1 MALTLLAGCRGAPQ
15 INLLGSFFPAWMLCV
30 GDRSRRNPAAAP
42 GLCSR
47 QTRTSPGHTPS
58 WFISALGAAYARVL
72 ADLLQGLTYERHH
85 TITEPSWPRSQRALI
100 RKRLGKILSMSIIVG
115 AGIVS
120 LLAIWVYVHQP
131 ETDDATVRAN
141 FVGIAPHASGHIVEL
156 PVRDNQ
162 SVREGD
168 LLFVVDPRPYEHAV
182 ALAKARLALTRKEVA
197 ALQKAVQVAEAS
209 IGRAEAQVN
218 ASAADITRAEAQSVA
233 AEASLDRAQGQFKE
247 ADNHFHRLE
256 PLLAK
261 QLTTPDLVEAAE
273 TRRLVAET
281 GVREAQKALI
291 AARSVVEAARAQK
304 TAAEA
309 ALEQAKDERLR
320 AEDVVGQEGNINA
333 RISQAEAQLAEAEL
347 DLNYCYVHAPFTG
360 KVVDLEHLGRGIC
373 SCGCANLYPGRY
385 AKVVC
390 NSQLPRNPTSPDCR
404 RKPGGSVPSIH
415 RRQALSR
422 ESRWAGLGGDSRIWH
437 QHPWAAE
444 CTAQLGLG
452 ETGSKISGADSD

>member
-1 MALTLLAGCRGAPQ
+1 MKDIIRLP
-15 INLLGSFFPAWMLCV
+15 S
-30 GDRSRRNPAAAP
+30 
-42 GLCSR
+42 GL
-47 QTRTSPGHTPS
+47 
-58 WFISALGAAYARVL
+58 
-72 ADLLQGLTYERHH
+72 D
-85 TITEPSWPRSQRALI
+85 RAL
-100 RKRLGKILSMSIIVG
+100 RSVDPKQLGKILSVSIIVG

-162 SVREGD
+162 SIREGD

-182 ALAKARLALTRKEVA
+182 ELARARLALTRKEVA
-197 ALQKAVQVAEAS
+197 ALQKAVLVAEAS

-273 TRRLVAET
+273 TSRLVAET

-320 AEDVVGQEGNINA
+320 AEDAVGQEGDINA

-347 DLNYCYVHAPFTG
+347 DLSYCYVHAPFTG
-360 KVVDLEHLGRGIC
+360 KVVDLNISVGEFAHAGVQIFTLVDTRTWYVVANFRETQLRQIAEGSPAEVYLQFTGGKRFHGRVVGPGWAVIPEYGTSTLGLP
-373 SCGCANLYPGRY
+373 N
-385 AKVVC
+385 V
-390 NSQLPRNPTSPDCR
+390 PRNLDWVRLAQRFPVRIQIDNPDDTFRVGASAVVRICGPPPR
-404 RKPGGSVPSIH
+404 RPQQS
-415 RRQALSR
+415 
-422 ESRWAGLGGDSRIWH
+422 
-437 QHPWAAE
+437 
-444 CTAQLGLG
+444 
-452 ETGSKISGADSD
+452 